1 MANEI
6 FYTLSEREQGIFLL
20 GAICYKDDTED
31 GKRAI
36 SISKLREYSKANLYS
51 LLDYLF
57 LADGIDFEK
66 DSVAFE
72 TLNNLHTVLQ
82 EIDPITISPDEVDKR
97 YKEFLAM
104 LADRSK
110 ENAD

>member
-1 MANEI
+1 M
-6 FYTLSEREQGIFLL
+6 L

-36 SISKLREYSKANLYS
+36 SISKLRGYSKANLYS